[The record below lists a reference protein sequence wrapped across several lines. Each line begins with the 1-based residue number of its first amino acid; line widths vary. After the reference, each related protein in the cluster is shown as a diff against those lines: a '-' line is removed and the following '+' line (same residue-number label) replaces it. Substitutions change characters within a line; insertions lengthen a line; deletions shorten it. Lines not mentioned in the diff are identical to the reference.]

1 MAPLATVP
9 PKLPERVLC
18 LVTDRSLLRGRDAL
32 VDTVDA
38 AIRGGVNMVQ
48 LRDKQA
54 ERSELLRMTVALK
67 QVTIGR
73 ALLLVND
80 QIGVAIA
87 GEADGVQLGEV
98 SLPVRAAR
106 KICGENMLIGR
117 SIHSVNG
124 AKRSER
130 DGADLLLLGT
140 IFRSR
145 SHPQGIVGGASLIY
159 EVVRAVSKPVIG
171 IGGINSRNAHHVVA
185 AGAQGVAVIS
195 AILADPYPETAS
207 RRLAQSIGT
216 KIPG

>member
-1 MAPLATVP
+1 MATMP
-9 PKLPERVLC
+9 PKLTELVLC
-18 LVTDRSLLRGRDAL
+18 LVTDRSLLRESDSL

-54 ERSELLRMTVALK
+54 EQSELLRITVALK
-67 QVTIGR
+67 QVTVGR

-106 KICGENMLIGR
+106 KICGEKMLIGR
-117 SIHSVNG
+117 SVHSVNG
-124 AKRSER
+124 AKQSEH

-145 SHPQGIVGGASLIY
+145 SHPQGIVGRASLIN

-171 IGGINSRNAHHVVA
+171 IGGINSGNAHHVVA
-185 AGAQGVAVIS
+185 AGARGIAVIS
-195 AILADPYPETAS
+195 AIMGDPCPEAAS
-207 RRLAQSIGT
+207 RRLALSIGT
-216 KIPG
+216 EIPE

>member
-87 GEADGVQLGEV
+87 GESVDPF
-98 SLPVRAAR
+98 SL
-106 KICGENMLIGR
+106 
-117 SIHSVNG
+117 
-124 AKRSER
+124 
-130 DGADLLLLGT
+130 
-140 IFRSR
+140 
-145 SHPQGIVGGASLIY
+145 
-159 EVVRAVSKPVIG
+159 
-171 IGGINSRNAHHVVA
+171 
-185 AGAQGVAVIS
+185 
-195 AILADPYPETAS
+195 
-207 RRLAQSIGT
+207 
-216 KIPG
+216 